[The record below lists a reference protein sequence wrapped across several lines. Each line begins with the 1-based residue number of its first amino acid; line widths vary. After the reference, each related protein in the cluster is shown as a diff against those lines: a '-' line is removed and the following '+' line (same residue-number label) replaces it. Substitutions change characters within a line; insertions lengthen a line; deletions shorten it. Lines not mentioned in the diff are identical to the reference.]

1 MNRRELEHSGNRKE
15 KRKNI
20 AGNRTVAAVL
30 AGLALSMGLTGCGS
44 HSASSSAGTTAE
56 TAAEVSTSLST
67 QEAAAEETTQAPAAE
82 TTEAA
87 AEETTE
93 QAETSSSAESD
104 IDYTPLTDGLS
115 DMAGKYSQGA
125 FAGISFQSAVTAAK
139 MLDWYV
145 TKKPSDVDV
154 VDCVKSYLSEN
165 GTDTELLQNG
175 LEIVYSAAQD
185 TLTDTGALETGGW
198 NQGVTWNGDDI
209 DALFGDICDGAG
221 IPMPSDPSD

>member
-1 MNRRELEHSGNRKE
+1 M
-15 KRKNI
+15 
-20 AGNRTVAAVL
+20 
-30 AGLALSMGLTGCGS
+30 GLAGCGS
-44 HSASSSAGTTAE
+44 NGASSSAGTTAE
-56 TAAEVSTSLST
+56 ESADVSSVLTT
-67 QEAAAEETTQAPAAE
+67 QEAAEEETEAAAAK

-93 QAETSSSAESD
+93 QAETSTSSESD

-125 FAGISFQSAVTAAK
+125 FAGISYQSAVTAAE

-145 TKKPSDVDV
+145 TQKPSDADV

-175 LEIVYSAAQD
+175 LEIVYSAA
-185 TLTDTGALETGGW
+185 
-198 NQGVTWNGDDI
+198 
-209 DALFGDICDGAG
+209 
-221 IPMPSDPSD
+221 